1 MEAKMNFKVKI
12 MAFMLML
19 TLVVTSLNLTS
30 CQPLNQPPTQA
41 SYQGAG
47 VGAVLGAI
55 AGALL
60 SPNNRWK
67 GGAIGAALGAVSG
80 YTLSQIQAQS
90 ANQAAYYNQPV
101 QYQTTTNDGT
111 QGEVQA
117 APIGY
122 DPYTGCKKVRIRTWQ
137 NGQLISDIVRQVCPA
152 Q

>member
-1 MEAKMNFKVKI
+1 MNFKVRI
-12 MAFMLML
+12 VSFMLLL
-19 TLVVTSLNLTS
+19 TLVVTTLNLTG
-30 CQPLNQPPTQA
+30 CQPMSQPPTQA

-47 VGAVLGAI
+47 VGAILGAV

-101 QYQTTTNDGT
+101 QYQTTANNGVEGT
-111 QGEVQA
+111 VLA
-117 APIGY
+117 YPIGY
-122 DPYTGCKKVRIRTWQ
+122 NPYTGCKKVRIRTWQ
-137 NGQLISDIVRQVCPA
+137 NGQLINDIVKEVCPA